1 MRPILINEMIDKAKF
16 NGFFKNIVAIC
27 LVTTICDGIDI
38 NIFGLIIPSLMKD
51 WNIGPA
57 QIGML
62 GSWGMFGMIFG
73 SLFFGP
79 LADKIGKKFSI
90 MIGTAVYIVFTVLC
104 GFVSNLTEF
113 AVYRFIGGF
122 ALAGVFPLA
131 VAYTSEFSP
140 KAIRSR
146 LTVWVTSGMA
156 VGTVIAALVGM
167 AIIAPYGWRSMF
179 FFTAVMVLLLIAQYF
194 LPESLAFLK
203 HKGKHAKIGE
213 ILEKIEPTFKATPDD
228 DYQLNKEDSGKG
240 SLASLFGAGFAKNT
254 ILFWLMMMSNYI
266 FIYGV
271 LMWLPKLMT
280 MLGWSINTSLFF
292 TMTWNLGF
300 LLGIPLFGWMQDT
313 YGGKKSL
320 QIGLVLL
327 AILVSLIGFLPNP
340 YMLAVC
346 LFLTGAAQHGL
357 SGVAGSYIA
366 QSYPTSFRATGT
378 TWGYGLGRVGG
389 TAGPMIGG
397 LLVAMNLSVGYNLMF
412 FAMFPVFSAIV
423 VSFTTDFFNKD
434 TNTEALAGGAKYS
447 K

>member
-1 MRPILINEMIDKAKF
+1 MRPILISEIIDKAKF
-16 NGFFKNIVAIC
+16 NRFFQKIIGIC
-27 LVTTICDGIDI
+27 MITTICDGIDI

-79 LADKIGKKFSI
+79 LADKIGKKLAI
-90 MIGTAVYIVFTVLC
+90 MIGTAMYIVFTVLC
-104 GFVSNLTEF
+104 GFVSTLTEF
-113 AVYRFIGGF
+113 AVYRFLGGF

-131 VAYTSEFSP
+131 VAYASEFSP
-140 KAIRSR
+140 KPIRSR
-146 LTVWVTSGMA
+146 VTVWVTSGMA
-156 VGTVIAALVGM
+156 SGTVIAALVGM
-167 AIIAPYGWRSMF
+167 AIISSYGWRPMF
-179 FFTAVMVLLLIAQYF
+179 LLTAVMVLLLVAQYS

-203 HKGKHAKIGE
+203 KKGRQEEIGR
-213 ILEKIEPTFKATPDD
+213 ILEKVEPTFKATPAD
-228 DYQLNKEDSGKG
+228 DYQLDMKDTGKA
-240 SLASLFGAGFAKNT
+240 SLASLFSAGYGKNT

-313 YGGKKSL
+313 IGGKKSL
-320 QIGLVLL
+320 QIGLVTL
-327 AILVSLIGFLPNP
+327 AVLVSLIGFLPNP
-340 YMLAVC
+340 YLLAVC
-346 LFLTGAAQHGL
+346 LFLTGSTQHGL

-389 TAGPMIGG
+389 TAGPLIGG
-397 LLVAMNLSVGYNLMF
+397 MLLAMNLPVGYNLMF
-412 FAMFPVFSAIV
+412 FALFPVFSAIV
-423 VSFTTDFFNKD
+423 VSFTTDFFQKD
-434 TNTEALAGGAKYS
+434 INSAMDNGLAK
-447 K
+447 

>member
-1 MRPILINEMIDKAKF
+1 MI
-16 NGFFKNIVAIC
+16 
-27 LVTTICDGIDI
+27 TTICDGFDI
-38 NIFGLIIPSLMKD
+38 NIFGLIIPSLMKE
-51 WNIGPA
+51 WSLGPA
-57 QIGML
+57 QVGML

-79 LADKIGKKFSI
+79 FADKVGKKMAMI
-90 MIGTAVYIVFTVLC
+90 IGTVLYIAFTLAC
-104 GFVSNLTEF
+104 GFVTTLIQF
-113 AVYRFIGGF
+113 AVCRFVAGF

-156 VGTVIAALVGM
+156 SGTVIAALIGM
-167 AIIAPYGWRSMF
+167 VVIANYGWRSMF
-179 FFTAVMVLLLIAQYF
+179 YITILMFLLVVAQF
-194 LPESLAFLK
+194 QLPESLAFLK
-203 HKGKHAKIGE
+203 QKGRTEEIGK
-213 ILEKIEPTFKATPDD
+213 ILEKIEPPFKATPED
-228 DYQLNKEDSGKG
+228 DYQLEKRDPGKG
-240 SLASLFGAGFAKNT
+240 NLGSLFQGGLAKNT
-254 ILFWLMMMSNYI
+254 LLFWLMMMSNYI

-280 MLGWSINTSLFF
+280 MLGWNLNASLFF

-320 QIGLVLL
+320 QIGLVAL

-340 YMLAVC
+340 YLLSIV

-378 TWGYGLGRVGG
+378 TWAYGLGRVGG

-397 LLVAMNLSVGYNLMF
+397 ALLLYNLPVGNNLMF
-412 FAMFPVFSAIV
+412 FAMFPLFSAIV
-423 VSFTTDFFNKD
+423 VSFTTDFFC
-434 TNTEALAGGAKYS
+434 TERACTPK
-447 K
+447 

>member
-1 MRPILINEMIDKAKF
+1 MRQIRINEMVDKAKF
-16 NGFFKNIVAIC
+16 NGFFKRVVAIC
-27 LVTTICDGIDI
+27 LITTICDGFDI

-57 QIGML
+57 QTGML

-79 LADKIGKKFSI
+79 LADKIGKKLSI
-90 MIGTAVYIVFTVLC
+90 MIGTCIYIVFTFSC
-104 GFVSNLTEF
+104 GFVSNLSEF
-113 AVYRFIGGF
+113 AACRFVAGF

-140 KAIRSR
+140 QAIRSR

-167 AIIAPYGWRSMF
+167 VVIAPYGWRPMF
-179 FFTAVMVLLLIAQYF
+179 LLTGVMVIILVVQYY

-203 HKGKHAKIGE
+203 RKGENAKIGV
-213 ILEKIEPTFKATPDD
+213 ILEKIDPTFKASPED
-228 DYQLNKEDSGKG
+228 DYQLDKKDQGKAN
-240 SLASLFGAGFAKNT
+240 LASLFGAGFAKNT
-254 ILFWLMMMSNYI
+254 MLFWLMMMSNYI

-271 LMWLPKLMT
+271 LTWLPKLMT
-280 MLGWSINTSLFF
+280 MLGWSISTSLFF

-300 LLGIPLFGWMQDT
+300 ILGIPLFGWMQDT
-313 YGGKKSL
+313 YGGKRSL
-320 QIGLVLL
+320 QIGLITV
-327 AILVSLIGFLPNP
+327 AILVSCIGFLPNP
-340 YMLAVC
+340 YLLTAC

-366 QSYPTSFRATGT
+366 QSYPISFRATGT

-397 LLVAMNLSVGYNLMF
+397 LLVAMKLSVGYNLMF
-412 FAMFPVFSAIV
+412 FAMFPIFSAIV
-423 VSFTTDFFNKD
+423 VSFTTDFFKKNP
-434 TNTEALAGGAKYS
+434 S
-447 K
+447 V